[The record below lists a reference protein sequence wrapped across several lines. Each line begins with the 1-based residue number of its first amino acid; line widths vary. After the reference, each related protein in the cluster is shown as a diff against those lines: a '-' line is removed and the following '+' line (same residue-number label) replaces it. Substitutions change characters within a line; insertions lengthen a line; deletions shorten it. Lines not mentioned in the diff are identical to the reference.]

1 MICSRPFRQGI
12 AEYGCG
18 QCLPCRINKRRV
30 WTTRLLLESL
40 CNVSTFFITLTYRDS
55 ELPAGGSVSLRD
67 AQLWLKRVRRG
78 MEPEKLRYY
87 LVGEYGDVS
96 MRPHYHAIVYGS
108 FSGDHVPLEAQRKGK
123 VCSCLFCRSWEK
135 GFVDVQEPGREALA
149 YVASYTVKK
158 MTQKDDGRL
167 GGREPE
173 FGIMSLKPG
182 IGSPAA
188 EVVGHAL
195 VTKSGSGSVARVQ
208 DVPGSVRLG
217 ASGKHPLGRYIVG
230 KVREEVGMVRSRNVF
245 GRRERL
251 ESELNRLKEL
261 QADLGVPGARDLR
274 EQRREQAARIAYAK
288 YRISRSK
295 KGFGL

>member
-1 MICSRPFRQGI
+1 MCARPFRQGV

-18 QCLPCRINKRRV
+18 QCLPCRVNKRRV
-30 WTTRLLLESL
+30 WATRLLLESL
-40 CNVSTFFITLTYRDS
+40 CSVSTFFITLTYRDD

-87 LVGEYGDVS
+87 LVGEYGDIS
-96 MRPHYHAIVYGS
+96 FRPHYHAIVYGT
-108 FSGDHVPLEAQRKGK
+108 FRGAHVPIVEQRKGRT
-123 VCSCLFCRSWEK
+123 CECLFCRSWGK
-135 GFVDVQEPGREALA
+135 GFVDVQEPGKEALA

-158 MTQKDDGRL
+158 MTGKDDGRL

-188 EVVGHAL
+188 EVISHAL
-195 VTKSGSGSVARVQ
+195 VSKGGSASVARVL

-217 ASGKHPLGRYIVG
+217 SSGKQPLGRYLLG
-230 KVREEVGMVRSRNVF
+230 KVREEVGMVRPKNLF

-251 ESELNRLKEL
+251 ESELNRLKDL
-261 QADLGVPGARDLR
+261 QAALSVPGARDLH
-274 EQRREQAARIAYAK
+274 EQKRVQAARIAFA
-288 YRISRSK
+288 RHQVSRSK